1 VLNNFAIFDTGQGV
15 LQWHGRASISQ
26 AALFAHLRDVGYFDE
41 IADYQFRVLEL
52 DDAQYASL
60 MAWWRGGQCSPDWL
74 QDMHDGEVLTAGEV
88 IKMMSD

>member
-1 VLNNFAIFDTGQGV
+1 MPLGWFCRV
-15 LQWHGRASISQ
+15 S
-26 AALFAHLRDVGYFDE
+26 LRDVGYFDE